1 MGKRCL
7 DTNVLIDHFNRLRSL
22 GHKTVSDAEEWA
34 RSLILVRSTN
44 VILSPMV
51 IEFLCGILDQDEVVL
66 REAYLKPFLVL
77 DRQKITAGDWRE
89 AQRIAKHVGAHAKR
103 RSLGDCL
110 ITAIADRLKLE
121 IVSEDQG
128 LKRQRGRT
136 RQKRP

>member
-7 DTNVLIDHFNRLRSL
+7 DTNILINHFLRLRPL
-22 GHKTVSDAEEWA
+22 GNKTVRDAEAWA
-34 RSLILVRSTN
+34 HALISERSAN

-51 IEFLCGILDQDEVVL
+51 IEFLCGILDQNEVDL
-66 REAYLKPFLVL
+66 REAYLKPFLVM
-77 DRQKITAGDWRE
+77 DRQRITVGDWRE
-89 AQRIAKHVGAHAKR
+89 ARRIAKYAGAQAKR

-121 IVSEDQG
+121 IISEDQG

-136 RQKRP
+136 RQRRP